1 MAQLELKNICKGFD
15 HPVIDNLSLELEMG
29 EFFVIVGPSGI
40 GKTTLLRCIAGL
52 EKLDQGE
59 IHIEG
64 ENITNLPPYKRDVA
78 MTFESYALYPHMT
91 VFQNIANPL
100 FAMKKDDSFIKERV
114 TEISK
119 LLKISNL
126 LERKPHEISG
136 GQKQRLSLIHI

>member
-15 HPVIDNLSLELEMG
+15 HPVIDNLSLELEKG

-64 ENITNLPPYKRDVA
+64 ENITKLPPYKRDVA

-91 VFQNIANPL
+91 VFKNIAYGLKN
-100 FAMKKDDSFIKERV
+100 R
-114 TEISK
+114 
-119 LLKISNL
+119 KISSCL
-126 LERKPHEISG
+126 LYTSPSPRDVEESRMPS
-136 GQKQRLSLIHI
+136 SA

>member
-15 HPVIDNLSLELEMG
+15 HPVIDNLSLELEKG

-78 MTFESYALYPHMT
+78 CLLYT
-91 VFQNIANPL
+91 SDA
-100 FAMKKDDSFIKERV
+100 ADD
-114 TEISK
+114 
-119 LLKISNL
+119 L
-126 LERKPHEISG
+126 
-136 GQKQRLSLIHI
+136 